1 MPCGQALAS
10 AICSLYV
17 LTPVMEWRAMTTY
30 TGGNTTGF
38 VSPAG
43 DNLEARLNLADLLD
57 LSRPSRYPVRV
68 SGDALASR
76 GIYSGDILIA
86 DAASPPARGKIAVV
100 MLHGSV
106 LIGQLAFHE
115 GQWWL
120 QSGRPGIRPVAVE
133 GEEAEVWAIITG
145 LVRADV

>member
-1 MPCGQALAS
+1 
-10 AICSLYV
+10 
-17 LTPVMEWRAMTTY
+17 MTTY

-106 LIGQLAFHE
+106 LI
-115 GQWWL
+115 
-120 QSGRPGIRPVAVE
+120 R
-133 GEEAEVWAIITG
+133 AIG
-145 LVRADV
+145 LS

>member
-1 MPCGQALAS
+1 MA
-10 AICSLYV
+10 
-17 LTPVMEWRAMTTY
+17 TY

-43 DNLEARLNLADLLD
+43 DSLETRVDLAQILD

-76 GIYSGDILIA
+76 GIYAGDILIA
-86 DAASPPARGKIAVV
+86 DAASPPVRGKIAVV

-106 LIGQLAFHE
+106 LIGQLAFRE

-120 QSGRPGIRPVAVE
+120 QSGRPGVSPIAVE
-133 GEEAEVWAIITG
+133 GEEAEVWAVITG